1 MSPATFAAEKSNSPK
16 LAEALAYK
24 PANAPPAEVRRAARP
39 QKGDLGRAIA
49 DRKIEVKVQLNR
61 LAAKSPPLLPGQA
74 LAWWLLF
81 PVRAHVD
88 ALATALTADRP
99 TAKRPIPNA
108 ETQAKEVQ
116 EAAPRTRSTNSSL
129 AREHRAGN

>member
-49 DRKIEVKVQLNR
+49 DRKIEVKVMWNQLVANSSQLVARQAR
-61 LAAKSPPLLPGQA
+61 LHR
-74 LAWWLLF
+74 LLF
-81 PVRAHVD
+81 PVRTHVD
-88 ALATALTADRP
+88 VPAATLAALHAGAGRRHLRLSRIARYVEQRGMTAGIA
-99 TAKRPIPNA
+99 
-108 ETQAKEVQ
+108 QAV
-116 EAAPRTRSTNSSL
+116 R
-129 AREHRAGN
+129 H